1 MTTEAHQWTTADVPD
16 LTGRRALVTGVTSGL
31 GEALVEELARHGA
44 EVLLAARNPAKLAAT
59 VERVRRDV
67 PGAVVR
73 PVLLDLAN
81 QESVRLGA
89 ADAASYGPLHLL
101 VNNAGVM
108 ATPYQRTVDGF
119 ELQMATNVLGHFA
132 LTGLLWPQLLA
143 AGDARVVNVS
153 SVGHR
158 MARRAPLDDPRRP
171 APRYRRWPAYFASK
185 LADLLVTF
193 ELERRARE
201 AGLPVHALAAHP
213 GFAAT
218 GLVASG
224 RRHAAVTGIMDAAYS
239 LVSQSSAA
247 GAAPLL
253 MAATADLPGGTYVG
267 PGGPGE
273 LRGAPR
279 VVGTSRLARDPQTA
293 RRFWEIAQGATGV
306 SYP

>member
-1 MTTEAHQWTTADVPD
+1 MTPEPHEWTSADVPD

-44 EVLLAARNPAKLAAT
+44 EVLLAARHPPKLAAA
-59 VERVRRDV
+59 VERVSRDV
-67 PGAVVR
+67 PGAVVH

-89 ADAASYGPLHLL
+89 DDAASYGPLHLL

-119 ELQMATNVLGHFA
+119 ELQLATNVLGHFA

-158 MARRAPLDDPRRP
+158 LARRAPLDDPRRP
-171 APRYRRWPAYFASK
+171 APRYRRWPSYFASK

-201 AGLPVHALAAHP
+201 AGLPVHVLAAHP
-213 GFAAT
+213 GFAST

-224 RRHAAVTGIMDAAYS
+224 GRHSGVTRIMDAAYS
-239 LVSQSSAA
+239 LVSQSPAA

-267 PGGPGE
+267 PGGPAE

-279 VVGTSRLARDPQTA
+279 VVGTSRLARDPETA
-293 RRFWEIAQGATGV
+293 RRFWEIAQDATGV